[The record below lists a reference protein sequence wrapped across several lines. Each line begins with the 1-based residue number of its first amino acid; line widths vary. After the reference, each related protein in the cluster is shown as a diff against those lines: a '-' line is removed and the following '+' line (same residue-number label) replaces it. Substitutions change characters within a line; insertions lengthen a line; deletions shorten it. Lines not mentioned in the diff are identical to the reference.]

1 MRFLDI
7 GELSAR
13 SGVPPSALRYYEEI
27 GLLASEGRK
36 GLRRQFGPDALL
48 RLSLVALGR
57 VAGFSLAEIAAMIGP
72 DGRPALPRDELRAR
86 AEAIDRQI
94 RDPPCATP
102 CAMWPTA
109 ARPRTSN
116 ARASAGCCALPR
128 AGGCGWR
135 ERGPRSPKL
144 RLPTATARAY
154 EGAQSGTGKTGGMA
168 HIIVVGD
175 EKGGS
180 GKSTTCMHV
189 ATALVRIG
197 HKVGGRWILT
207 CASAVSA
214 DI

>member
-94 RDPPCATP
+94 RDLSALRDTLRHVADCRAPSHLECPRFRRLLRI
-102 CAMWPTA
+102 A
-109 ARPRTSN
+109 AR
-116 ARASAGCCALPR
+116 
-128 AGGCGWR
+128 
-135 ERGPRSPKL
+135 RGL
-144 RLPTATARAY
+144 RLARKGSAFPK
-154 EGAQSGTGKTGGMA
+154 AQAS
-168 HIIVVGD
+168 HRD
-175 EKGGS
+175 RP
-180 GKSTTCMHV
+180 
-189 ATALVRIG
+189 RI
-197 HKVGGRWILT
+197 
-207 CASAVSA
+207 
-214 DI
+214 